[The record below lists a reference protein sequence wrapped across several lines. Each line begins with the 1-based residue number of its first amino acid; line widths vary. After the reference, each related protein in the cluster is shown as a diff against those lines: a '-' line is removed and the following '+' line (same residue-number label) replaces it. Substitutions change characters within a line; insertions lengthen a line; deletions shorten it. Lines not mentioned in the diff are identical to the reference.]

1 MKVFVASNMPTDY
14 PWKLQKPS
22 TVNDRVRDTA
32 ETFIM
37 DSGIG
42 DDVSNKEVLDLA
54 HEYNAEYVVAKDE
67 LHDFAATTQNVKEFL
82 ELYEE
87 HGCEATVMVPVQCDP
102 ETNRWHA
109 DHIDDLPDH
118 AHYVLGG
125 MAVDEVG
132 TTEQIKAI
140 KNFREKVG
148 PKPYVHG
155 LGVGGGIEFVSK
167 VAGKGWLDSVDCAT
181 PEMAGQFG
189 SILDER
195 LRQKQVRV
203 MSGDGA
209 SKRNIPLSEFNS
221 WQLKDVWDRE
231 ATQSGLESWNSPN
244 A

>member
-1 MKVFVASNMPTDY
+1 MNVFVASNMPTDY

-42 DDVSNKEVLDLA
+42 DEVSNQEVLDLA
-54 HEYNAEYVVAKDE
+54 YEYTADYVVPKDV
-67 LHDFAATTQNVKEFL
+67 LHDFEQTTSNATEFL
-82 ELYEE
+82 SLYEN
-87 HGCEATVMVPVQCDP
+87 HPCEATVLVPVQCNPKND
-102 ETNRWHA
+102 EWHT
-109 DHIDDLPDH
+109 DHVDDLPTH
-118 AHYVLGG
+118 THYVLGG
-125 MAVDEVG
+125 MAVDEVS
-132 TTEQIKAI
+132 TTEQITAI
-140 KNFREKVG
+140 KNFRQHVG
-148 PKPYVHG
+148 GEAYVHG

-203 MSGDGA
+203 MSGQGA

-221 WQLKDVWDRE
+221 WQLKDVWERE
-231 ATQSGLESWNSPN
+231 AAYPGLEQF
-244 A
+244 